1 LTFYGE
7 DPAVTKP
14 EDFFGMLVSF
24 STQLQKSQKENEALE
39 KRLKSQAA
47 SKNNTN
53 LRRPADTVSSTNT
66 QGLSVAAIRDG
77 HLDDAIRGLRSG
89 LRRNRRD
96 RPMSHLYSELSIETL
111 QAINANVPRAGA
123 LTHSRQSS
131 RQQ

>member
-1 LTFYGE
+1 V
-7 DPAVTKP
+7 VTKP

-24 STQLQKSQKENEALE
+24 STQLQKSQKENDALE

-53 LRRPADTVSSTNT
+53 NLRRPSDTVSSTNT

-96 RPMSHLYSELSIETL
+96 RPMSHLYSELSIEAL
-111 QAINANVPRAGA
+111 QAINTNVPRAGA